1 MRTVRSEP
9 QLEFA
14 CLGLRVKAKG
24 SLAVAIVALLFA
36 AWMAL
41 RALHI
46 S

>member
-1 MRTVRSEP
+1 MKS

-14 CLGLRVKAKG
+14 CLGLRVRAKG
-24 SLAVAIVALLFA
+24 PLAVAVVALLCA

>member
-1 MRTVRSEP
+1 MRLKSEP

-24 SLAVAIVALLFA
+24 SLAIVIVALVFA
-36 AWMAL
+36 SWMAL